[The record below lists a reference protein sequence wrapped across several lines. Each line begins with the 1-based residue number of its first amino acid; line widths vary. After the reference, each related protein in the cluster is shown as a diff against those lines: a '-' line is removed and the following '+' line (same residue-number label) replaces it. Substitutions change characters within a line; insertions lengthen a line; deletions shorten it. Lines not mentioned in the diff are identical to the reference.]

1 MNSAE
6 LSRILLFTGA
16 ILYSLNYLIGWLL
29 RGRKITMTKQA
40 HQFLFALLNINL
52 ATNLL
57 FLQFFSASFFL
68 CAASLVMMLILPL
81 GKKGSL
87 YHIVVSTAGLLFY
100 IPLVVIAFTYY

>member
-40 HQFLFALLNINL
+40 HQFLFALLIINL
-52 ATNLL
+52 VTNLL

-87 YHIVVSTAGLLFY
+87 YHIAVSSAGLFFY
-100 IPLVVIAFTYY
+100 IPLVVIAFA